1 MLHASP
7 NFSFAAEAVMAID
20 AVAVGPAIKR
30 QVPLDVIAN
39 DALPLPSRTVTQD
52 AVAVIATDAL
62 PVTLSIRS

>member
-1 MLHASP
+1 
-7 NFSFAAEAVMAID
+7 MAID

-30 QVPLDVIAN
+30 QVPLDVIEN

-52 AVAVIATDAL
+52 AVAVIAIDAL